1 MRSDVEQLSCQ
12 EVVELVT
19 DYVEGVLPDEER
31 GRFEEHLRGC
41 EGCRQYVEQMRTTIR
56 LTGELGPR
64 DMSAAAERSL
74 LEAFRNWKSG

>member
-1 MRSDVEQLSCQ
+1 
-12 EVVELVT
+12 
-19 DYVEGVLPDEER
+19 
-31 GRFEEHLRGC
+31 
-41 EGCRQYVEQMRTTIR
+41 MRTTIR